1 VIVAKN
7 PNNSGEMS
15 AKPITTGRG
24 LAIALRADW
33 RDVRPLRHD
42 GDMSCTLSFSSWRSL
57 RHEGRCE
64 SEGFRTLS
72 ARATQLLVVRDLFS
86 DSFRFGGGALS
97 LAMFS
102 ALSSCLSL
110 FHQLLLFLLLLT
122 RALSWPCNCAAI
134 SDRSPRRKNINLIMV
149 ELTFVNVN
157 HPVQLRNPKYRRQ
170 IRSHISRVQ
179 HEQKRSA
186 IDQAVGKL
194 RLDAHD
200 LDGNA
205 FDITRHEDDGDIAV
219 GQPNGAAVSTA
230 RARPINDRE
239 DILHTT
245 TTTATAKNPSHPR
258 HRAPIPSSSS
268 IVHIPQDETQY
279 VRNAPIRAPP
289 VSPGIH
295 HRLTDTTDEL
305 QIFARHAEMSVPSML
320 VHLRH
325 PRAKATPKKPANVQ
339 MTPTV
344 SRSRHHL
351 PSRHRARTPALIA

>member
-1 VIVAKN
+1 
-7 PNNSGEMS
+7 
-15 AKPITTGRG
+15 
-24 LAIALRADW
+24 
-33 RDVRPLRHD
+33 
-42 GDMSCTLSFSSWRSL
+42 
-57 RHEGRCE
+57 
-64 SEGFRTLS
+64 
-72 ARATQLLVVRDLFS
+72 
-86 DSFRFGGGALS
+86 
-97 LAMFS
+97 
-102 ALSSCLSL
+102 
-110 FHQLLLFLLLLT
+110 
-122 RALSWPCNCAAI
+122 
-134 SDRSPRRKNINLIMV
+134 MV